1 MLRAAVRQPPP
12 AHRRCRGQRRGRRR
26 AVAARAG
33 SDGRGPAAA
42 GDPFGMAAVY
52 ESFAQRAIELQRAK
66 GGRVLVGLAGSP
78 GSGKSTSAAGVVG
91 HINAELGAGTAVVLP
106 MDGFHLYR
114 AELDAM
120 PDPAEA
126 HRRRGAHWTFDGEA
140 FVRKVR
146 EVRAD
151 DGIVMAPGF
160 DHGTGDPVEG
170 AIAVGEGAEIV
181 IVEGNYVLLDEPPWS
196 ALGELFDEAWFVDCD
211 VDTAMARVVKR
222 HLSVGRSLEQATLR
236 VDTND
241 RPNAL
246 EILATKERAD
256 VFVPSCGGPNTL
268 PPPTFL
274 DE

>member
-1 MLRAAVRQPPP
+1 
-12 AHRRCRGQRRGRRR
+12 
-26 AVAARAG
+26 
-33 SDGRGPAAA
+33 
-42 GDPFGMAAVY
+42 MAAVY
-52 ESFAQRAIELQRAK
+52 ESFAERAIELQRAK

-78 GSGKSTSAAGVVG
+78 GSGKSTSAAGMVG
-91 HINAELGAGTAVVLP
+91 HVNAELGAGTAVVLP

-126 HRRRGAHWTFDGEA
+126 YRRRGAHWTFDGEA

-181 IVEGNYVLLDEPPWS
+181 IVEGNYLLLDEPPWS
-196 ALGELFDEAWFVDCD
+196 ALGELFDEVRAAD
-211 VDTAMARVVKR
+211 
-222 HLSVGRSLEQATLR
+222 SVRGVERPRS
-236 VDTND
+236 
-241 RPNAL
+241 
-246 EILATKERAD
+246 
-256 VFVPSCGGPNTL
+256 
-268 PPPTFL
+268 
-274 DE
+274 